1 MPQITRAAPYAEPV
15 WSSRGY
21 SAYYNDSH
29 LRLRRE
35 IRAYVEKEII
45 PYAAEWEQAGSVP
58 VEVWPPF
65 LASSNVTTVALA
77 KCFQASTKILLQRI
91 DGCVNIPFAF

>member
-29 LRLRRE
+29 FRLRRE

-45 PYAAEWEQAGSVP
+45 PYAAEWEQAGNVP
-58 VEVWPPF
+58 VEVWPPV
-65 LASSNVTTVALA
+65 LTSSKVAMVALTNG
-77 KCFQASTKILLQRI
+77 FPGSTKILL
-91 DGCVNIPFAF
+91 